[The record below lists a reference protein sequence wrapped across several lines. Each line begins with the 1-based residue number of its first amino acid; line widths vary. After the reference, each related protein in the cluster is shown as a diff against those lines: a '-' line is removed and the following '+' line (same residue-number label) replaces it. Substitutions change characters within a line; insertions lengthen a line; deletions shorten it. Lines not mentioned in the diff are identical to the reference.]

1 MSFVVKAVKSV
12 VKAVV
17 GVVTGVVKAIGS
29 VVSAVINFVASPFMG
44 LFGVPDMPSDTS
56 ESSRQQGILVQQ
68 QGSNVDIPV
77 VYGYRKLAGAVVYV
91 ETGSTN
97 NQYLW
102 VAYVFAEG
110 LVEGLREVFIDD
122 NQLPNT
128 IVADLNA
135 GKIVNI
141 TEGKYNGRVR
151 MQWYPGV
158 LFSNPADTT
167 IAANSILKE
176 APSWKTTNHFNGLA
190 VLFARYEWKQIV
202 TQADSDN
209 NPFGGGIPAVQ
220 VGLLGKRIASLTIS
234 NPDSYSYANAPVRY
248 STNPAEIVLDY
259 LRNPNYGKGL
269 SNTEI
274 DWDSFTKAAAKC
286 NQTVEYIAGV
296 SGPILTTNY
305 VVDTGQTIFNNVKVL
320 LTNMRGYLPYVQG
333 KYKLRI
339 EDAGNDTDILSGSA
353 SIAATFTKDNIV
365 GDITYTGIERSAKYS
380 QVVVSYVDPDQ
391 KWSVQQVVYPETEAE
406 RITFV
411 TRDGG
416 RENKAE
422 ITFPGC
428 TNYAIA
434 KDFAK
439 LIFNKSRYQESCS
452 FRADS
457 SAFKLEPGD
466 NVYIAANVLNFGTD
480 PNAGAIPWR
489 IVSIKLNNDY
499 TFDIGCVRNP
509 DFLYPHVRV
518 GEIDQINPTY
528 VPKGAEIYYP
538 TNPTGVPVGLVP
550 PTNAVLPATGSTN
563 TTTNPTTTNPTTDG
577 GGNGGTTNNT
587 TTNTSPAPAPT
598 TTATLNHVIK
608 LDKASY
614 VVENGQIYALLEFT
628 QPDSSLYSGVIFYY
642 KRNIASETVWK
653 LYESNDVPGIGQK
666 ITAKIGP
673 LIAATYSLKTRV
685 KYSTQQQS
693 TLAGTFSLNVVANT
707 NENPT
712 DYAETIGSGWTP
724 NTTPLP
730 NSRDTIVR
738 EMTAATILS
747 GGQPTNPRTLSVTV
761 TQDILNKPIN
771 GYVDGMK
778 IYYKSSAATYWK
790 ESSVQFAQPY
800 NEGTAQTFTL
810 PFGLG
815 VPSYPTTPGT
825 ADNYDFIFRFKYN
838 DGTESTLQYRILDV
852 NVEYSAFGTYNF
864 NPFSEKIPLPQEKV
878 TDFVFVTETNAPPG
892 SVADPRDMTIGV
904 TAISNSTSL
913 PAKIIFAITPPNAA
927 NLPNWYGVRIYS
939 RPVIEGTN
947 PAFTSTD
954 IIPVPSDATGRYLSL
969 AINYDEIREYVLV
982 PVVDYSG
989 TKTEAKQAWYGR
1001 GYVHNRTSSTDYP
1014 STGNWLSTFNLQ
1026 LLDTNVALSNISSAF
1041 PQTDPTIMVQSWT
1054 RVQQDNT
1061 GTDQTKTYYELVFS
1075 HQHITNYNLIE
1086 IYRRSYIAPNVSSIG
1101 TGTTSSLYYGMGQW
1115 EKVTVTTTAP
1125 TGTVTVNLRSS
1136 IGYAEF
1142 DPYYNVPGYTGRTL
1156 VNSLYTTNKPLAP
1169 SFSSGSYDEFIVV
1182 VKSNGNYSAKA
1193 LRLPPITA
1201 TPLSSRV
1208 NGIAVN
1214 KPTTVTVADYN
1225 TTTVGYLRRLTES
1238 RSSIANAN
1246 LLANSSRTAG
1256 YTPPTPSTGPSVV

>member
-44 LFGVPDMPSDTS
+44 LFGVPDVPSDTG
-56 ESSRQQGILVQQ
+56 ESQRQQGILVQQ

-77 VYGYRKLAGAVVYV
+77 VYGYRKLAGAVVYA

-128 IVADLNA
+128 IVANLNA
-135 GKIVNI
+135 GQVVTIA
-141 TEGKYNGRVR
+141 EGKYNGRVKL
-151 MQWYPGV
+151 QWYPGV
-158 LFSNPADTT
+158 LFSNPASTT

-209 NPFGGGIPAVQ
+209 NPFGGGIPSVQ
-220 VGLLGKRIASLTIS
+220 IGLLGKRIASLTIAS
-234 NPDSYSYANAPVRY
+234 PDAYTYATAPVRY

-259 LRNPNYGKGL
+259 LRNPYYGKGL
-269 SNTEI
+269 SNDEI
-274 DWDSFTKAAAKC
+274 DWDSFKKAAAKC

-305 VVDTGQTIFNNVKVL
+305 VVDTGQSLFNNVKIL
-320 LTNMRGYLPYVQG
+320 LTNMRGYLPYIQG
-333 KYKLRI
+333 KYKLKI
-339 EDAGNDTDILSGSA
+339 EDAGNETDIQSGVA
-353 SIAATFTKDNIV
+353 TIAQTFTKDNIV

-406 RITFV
+406 RLV
-411 TRDGG
+411 YVGRDGG

-439 LIFNKSRYQESCS
+439 LILNKSRYQESCS

-457 SAFKLEPGD
+457 SAFELEPGD
-466 NVYIAANVLNFGTD
+466 NIYIASNVLNFGTD

-509 DFLYPHVRV
+509 DFLYPRTRV
-518 GEIDQINPTY
+518 GEVDYVLPPY

-538 TNPTGVPVGLVP
+538 GIVTGQVPIGLVP
-550 PTNAVLPATGSTN
+550 PTNAVLPESGSTN
-563 TTTNPTTTNPTTDG
+563 TTTNPTTTVPSTDG

-587 TTNTSPAPAPT
+587 TTNTSPTPAPV
-598 TTATLNHVIK
+598 TTATVNHVIK
-608 LDKASY
+608 IDKASY
-614 VVENGQIYALLEFT
+614 VVENGQIYGLLEFT
-628 QPDSSLYSGVIFYY
+628 QPDTSQYSGVLMYY

-653 LYESNDVPGIGQK
+653 LYEVNDVPGIGQK

-673 LIAATYSLKTRV
+673 LIAGTYLLKTRV

-693 TLAGTFSLNVVANT
+693 TLAGTFNLNVAANT

-712 DYAETIGSGWTP
+712 DYAETVGSGWAP

-730 NSRDTIVR
+730 NSRITTIS
-738 EMTAATILS
+738 TITGAPILS
-747 GGQPTNPRTLSVTV
+747 GSQPTNPRTMSVTIK
-761 TQDILNKPIN
+761 QDILNYPIN

-778 IYYKSSAATYWK
+778 IYYKSSSASYWK
-790 ESSVQFAQPY
+790 ESTFQFVQPY
-800 NEGTAQTFTL
+800 NEGVSQTFTL
-810 PFGLG
+810 PFTLG
-815 VPSYPTTPGT
+815 VPAYPGAPGT
-825 ADNYDFIFRFKYN
+825 ADDYDFIFRFKYT
-838 DGTESTLQYRILDV
+838 DGTESTKQLRIMAV
-852 NVEYSAFGTYNF
+852 PVETGAFGEYSY
-864 NPFSEKIPLPQEKV
+864 NPFILKTNVLEN
-878 TDFVFVTETNAPPG
+878 TTAYDFVTEANAPPG
-892 SVADPRDMTIGV
+892 SVVDTRTMTVGI
-904 TAISNSTSL
+904 TAVSNSVSL

-927 NLPNWYGVRIYS
+927 NLPSWYGCRVYFRAVQ
-939 RPVIEGTN
+939 PGQN
-947 PAFTSTD
+947 PAFTSID
-954 IIPVPSDATGRYLSL
+954 ITPLPSDVTGKYIS
-969 AINYDEIREYVLV
+969 IPTVYDEVREYVIV
-982 PVVDYSG
+982 PLVDYSG
-989 TKTEAKQAWYGR
+989 TKTEASKAWFGS
-1001 GYVHNRTSSTDYP
+1001 GYVHNRETSADYP
-1014 STGNWLSTFNLQ
+1014 STRNWLQSFNLQ
-1026 LLDTNVALSNISSAF
+1026 LLDTNVALNKISSSF
-1041 PQTDPTIMVQSWT
+1041 PQTDPTIMVQSWAL
-1054 RVQQDNT
+1054 VQQDNN
-1061 GTDQTKTYYELVFS
+1061 GLDASKTYYELVFS
-1075 HQHITNYNLIE
+1075 HQHITSYNEIT
-1086 IYRRSYIAPNVSSIG
+1086 IYRRNILNGTVG
-1101 TGTTSSLYYGMGQW
+1101 TGTTSALYYGLGRW
-1115 EKVTVTTTAP
+1115 EKVVVTTTNN
-1125 TGTVTVNLRSS
+1125 TGTVTVNLRNAIS
-1136 IGYAEF
+1136 YTEF
-1142 DPYYNVPGYTGRTL
+1142 DSYFGINAGTTL
-1156 VNSLYTTNKPLAP
+1156 ISPLYPTNKPLAGGNTT
-1169 SFSSGSYDEFIVV
+1169 SSTEFLVV
-1182 VKSNGNYSAKA
+1182 VKAAGTVSTKA
-1193 LRLPPITA
+1193 LRLPPINRY
-1201 TPLSSRV
+1201 PLTLRV
-1208 NGIAVN
+1208 DGLNPN
-1214 KPTTVTVADYN
+1214 KPTTVTVSDYN
-1225 TTTVGYLRRLTES
+1225 TYTNGYLRRISEAVTPFSNTVLVTS
-1238 RSSIANAN
+1238 T
-1246 LLANSSRTAG
+1246 SRTPN
-1256 YTPPTPSTGPSVV
+1256 YTAPTPTTGPSVV